1 MTSDSIHLRER
12 REAVRRD
19 IEELALQVDEGEVD
33 PETAEKL
40 RTSYERELDS
50 LHAAL
55 GEHVDEVPAA
65 PSRPAEPMPEP
76 EPEPEQEAIEH
87 LPKGGRTRS
96 ANRAVIGGVL
106 LLGALAVTM
115 YFAVQSAEPEGAAP
129 GGVAPGDL
137 IVDPATVSKEELE
150 AVVAAN
156 PDVTAMRMAL
166 ADRYFEAEEYG
177 ASLDHYLNIAEN
189 SSDPRER
196 SKALARVGWM
206 AYITDQPEAADE
218 YLVLSLEADPANSEA
233 ILYRGFVTLYG
244 LEDAE
249 NALPQL
255 EAAQGLANL
264 SERVIA
270 QIDDALEDA
279 RRGTP

>member
-1 MTSDSIHLRER
+1 MTSDLNHLRER
-12 REAVRRD
+12 RDSVRRD

-33 PETAEKL
+33 PETAERL
-40 RTSYERELDS
+40 RTSYERELDALNAS
-50 LHAAL
+50 L
-55 GEHVDEVPAA
+55 GERGDEMPAA
-65 PSRPAEPMPEP
+65 PPRPAEPEPILEP
-76 EPEPEQEAIEH
+76 EPIPEPRE
-87 LPKGGRTRS
+87 GRARS
-96 ANRAVIGGVL
+96 TNRAVTGGVL
-106 LLGALAVTM
+106 LLGALAVIM
-115 YFAVQSAEPEGAAP
+115 YFAVQSAEPDDAPPGGAAT
-129 GGVAPGDL
+129 GDL
-137 IVDPATVSKEELE
+137 IVDPATVSNEELE

-166 ADRYFEAEEYG
+166 ADRYFEAEAYG

-206 AYITDQPEAADE
+206 AYITDQAEAADE
-218 YLVLSLEADPANSEA
+218 YLVRSLEADPTNSEA

-249 NALPQL
+249 AALPQL
-255 EAAQGLANL
+255 EAAQQLTNISQG
-264 SERVIA
+264 VID

>member
-1 MTSDSIHLRER
+1 MTSDLNHLRER

-19 IEELALQVDEGEVD
+19 IEELALQMDEGEVD
-33 PETAEKL
+33 PETAERL
-40 RTSYERELDS
+40 RMSYERELDALDTS
-50 LHAAL
+50 L
-55 GEHVDEVPAA
+55 GEHGEEIPAA
-65 PSRPAEPMPEP
+65 PSRPAEPEP
-76 EPEPEQEAIEH
+76 MTESEPIEH
-87 LPKGGRTRS
+87 LPRDGRTRS
-96 ANRAVIGGVL
+96 TNRAVIGGVL

-115 YFAVQSAEPEGAAP
+115 YFAVQSAEPDGPAP
-129 GGVAPGDL
+129 GGAAPGDL
-137 IVDPATVSKEELE
+137 IVDPATVSNEELE

-206 AYITDQPEAADE
+206 AYITDQPEAADQ
-218 YLVLSLEADPANSEA
+218 YLVRSLEADPANSEA

-249 NALPQL
+249 KALPQL
-255 EAAQGLANL
+255 EAAQQLTNI
-264 SERVIA
+264 SQRVID

>member
-1 MTSDSIHLRER
+1 MTSDLNHLRER
-12 REAVRRD
+12 RDAVRRD
-19 IEELALQVDEGEVD
+19 IAELALQVDEGEVD
-33 PETAEKL
+33 PETAEQL
-40 RTSYERELDS
+40 RTSYERELDALNAS
-50 LHAAL
+50 L
-55 GEHVDEVPAA
+55 GEHGDEMPAA
-65 PSRPAEPMPEP
+65 PPRPAEPEPIPEP
-76 EPEPEQEAIEH
+76 EPEPRE
-87 LPKGGRTRS
+87 GRARS
-96 ANRAVIGGVL
+96 RNRAVTGGVL
-106 LLGALAVTM
+106 LLGALAVIM
-115 YFAVQSAEPEGAAP
+115 YFAVQSAEPDDAPP
-129 GGVAPGDL
+129 GGAAPGDL
-137 IVDPATVSKEELE
+137 IVDPATVSNEELE

-166 ADRYFEAEEYG
+166 ADRYFEAEAYG

-218 YLVLSLEADPANSEA
+218 YLIRSLEADSTNSEA

-249 NALPQL
+249 AAVPQL
-255 EAAQGLANL
+255 EAAQRLTNISQG
-264 SERVIA
+264 VID
-270 QIDDALEDA
+270 QIEDALEDA

>member
-1 MTSDSIHLRER
+1 MTSDLNHLRER

-19 IEELALQVDEGEVD
+19 IEELAYQVDDGEVD
-33 PETAEKL
+33 PETAERL
-40 RTSYERELDS
+40 RMSYERELDALNAS
-50 LHAAL
+50 L
-55 GEHVDEVPAA
+55 GEHGDEMPAA
-65 PSRPAEPMPEP
+65 PPRPAEPEP
-76 EPEPEQEAIEH
+76 EPEPEPRE
-87 LPKGGRTRS
+87 GRPRS
-96 ANRAVIGGVL
+96 TNRVVTGGVL
-106 LLGALAVTM
+106 LLGALAVIM
-115 YFAVQSAEPEGAAP
+115 YFAVQSAEPDDAAPGGAAP
-129 GGVAPGDL
+129 GNL
-137 IVDPATVSKEELE
+137 IVDPATVSNEELE

-206 AYITDQPEAADE
+206 AYITDQAEAADQ
-218 YLVLSLEADPANSEA
+218 YLIRSLEADPTNSEA

-249 NALPQL
+249 AALPQL
-255 EAAQGLANL
+255 EAAQQLTNI
-264 SERVIA
+264 SQRVID

-279 RRGTP
+279 RRGAP